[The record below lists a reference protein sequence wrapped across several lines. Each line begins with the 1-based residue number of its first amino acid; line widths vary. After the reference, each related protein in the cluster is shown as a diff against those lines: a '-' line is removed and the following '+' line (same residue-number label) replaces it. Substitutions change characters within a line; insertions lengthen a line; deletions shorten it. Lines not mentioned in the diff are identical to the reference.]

1 MSHSHHYNKY
11 TGTRTYVRMHAH
23 HAHTDTTHAHT
34 LKHTN
39 TQKDIHFHVHALSLS
54 LSLAHAHTHKC
65 THTHSHTRTH
75 AHHIYIHITHTTHTH
90 LHARTQMKSIPKIL
104 DGYVGP
110 NKIDPKISESCMLA
124 VNSVNS
130 CAFCTSLHGEL
141 GRMAGLENKGASIN
155 TAKDA
160 AALKKVS
167 SDPMVLY
174 ARKFGECNGRGA
186 DLKKAFDV
194 MEKAVGPGKAAAC
207 EAQCW
212 FLHWGSTCGNTLLS
226 FFKGR
231 LVGNSK
237 CGSNPLFE
245 LVFAM

>member
-1 MSHSHHYNKY
+1 
-11 TGTRTYVRMHAH
+11 MHAH
-23 HAHTDTTHAHT
+23 HAHTDTTHTHT
-34 LKHTN
+34 LRHTHTQTHKHIFT
-39 TQKDIHFHVHALSLS
+39 HVHALSFSPSLALS
-54 LSLAHAHTHKC
+54 LSHTHTPRTRTHTHKC
-65 THTHSHTRTH
+65 TPTHTHTHSH
-75 AHHIYIHITHTTHTH
+75 AHHIYIHIAHTTHTH

-141 GRMAGLENKGASIN
+141 GRMAGLENKGESIN
-155 TAKDA
+155 TATDA

-167 SDPMVLY
+167 SDPMVVY
-174 ARKFGECNGRGA
+174 ARKFGESNGRGA